1 MVKKSDTSATLMLY
15 LSNKAV
21 HIIIFSLSQFALPI
35 LLFITDVT
43 LAMQT
48 FQSERLLSIY

>member
-1 MVKKSDTSATLMLY
+1 MLKKSNTSATLMLY